1 LSAAEGPR
9 SRRTPPS
16 GGKSRGGAG
25 RTKSGKPRPGTGGQG
40 RRKLEGKGPTP
51 PAAQRPG
58 HPAQKRASASG
69 SGSRRSPDASG
80 SGSGSRRSADATG
93 YGSGSRRSPDASGS
107 GSGSRRSADATGYG
121 SGSRRSADA
130 SGYGSGSRRSPDAS
144 GYGSGSRRSADAS
157 GYGSGSGSRRFAD
170 GSGYG
175 SAPSSAGARGAPRG
189 AGDAAEFVA
198 GRNPVVE
205 SLRARVPA
213 TTLYVGAFG
222 GRVARDER
230 VDEAIKLAADR
241 GVPVLEAGAA
251 ELDRLT
257 GGALHQG
264 LALRVRAYDY
274 AHPDDLLAR
283 AADAGQLPLIAALDG
298 VTDPRNLGA
307 IVRSAAAFGAH
318 GVVVPS
324 RRGAGVTAGAWKASA
339 GALARLP
346 VARAANLAR
355 ALQSYRDAGVFVA
368 GLDAAGEVTIR
379 DLDLATAPLVL
390 VTGSEGRG
398 MSRIVAQTCDVLVR
412 IPIAASTESLNAGVA
427 TGIALYEIA
436 AVRSRLG
443 LRRLA
448 GVAAS

>member
-1 LSAAEGPR
+1 M
-9 SRRTPPS
+9 
-16 GGKSRGGAG
+16 
-25 RTKSGKPRPGTGGQG
+25 
-40 RRKLEGKGPTP
+40 
-51 PAAQRPG
+51 
-58 HPAQKRASASG
+58 
-69 SGSRRSPDASG
+69 
-80 SGSGSRRSADATG
+80 
-93 YGSGSRRSPDASGS
+93 
-107 GSGSRRSADATGYG
+107 
-121 SGSRRSADA
+121 
-130 SGYGSGSRRSPDAS
+130 
-144 GYGSGSRRSADAS
+144 
-157 GYGSGSGSRRFAD
+157 
-170 GSGYG
+170 
-175 SAPSSAGARGAPRG
+175 
-189 AGDAAEFVA
+189 A

-213 TTLYVGAFG
+213 TTLYVGA
-222 GRVARDER
+222 RVARDER

-241 GVPVLEAGAA
+241 RVPVLEAGAA

-318 GVVVPS
+318 GVVVPA

-390 VTGSEGRG
+390 VTGSEGKG
-398 MSRIVAQTCDVLVR
+398 MSRIVTQACDVLVR

-427 TGIALYEIA
+427 TGIALYEVA
-436 AVRSRLG
+436 AVRSRL
-443 LRRLA
+443 
-448 GVAAS
+448 